1 MIVEF
6 NKYKSI
12 SIVSSNEKKIR
23 EYKQFGLDV
32 NVEKGLDLPEVDGN
46 MNDVIIY
53 KSLLAGTNKIVE
65 DTILEVDGVEIND
78 IRWKIKQ
85 MNKNAS
91 AKWIVSLG
99 LNDGEY
105 IRVYRGIINGEL
117 VKTENVSVFGFDD
130 YFIPEGSNLTLAKL
144 DKKGQKSLFSARRIA
159 CENLIEDNIEFKKKI
174 DKIPEWKG
182 NYQNY

>member
-1 MIVEF
+1 
-6 NKYKSI
+6 
-12 SIVSSNEKKIR
+12 
-23 EYKQFGLDV
+23 
-32 NVEKGLDLPEVDGN
+32 
-46 MNDVIIY
+46 
-53 KSLLAGTNKIVE
+53 
-65 DTILEVDGVEIND
+65 
-78 IRWKIKQ
+78 

-117 VKTENVSVFGFDD
+117 VKTENVSGFGFDD

-144 DKKGQKSLFSARRIA
+144 DKKGQKSLFSARKIA
-159 CENLIEDNIEFKKKI
+159 CENLINDKLEFKKKI
-174 DKIPEWKG
+174 NKIPEWKG